1 MDLTAKT
8 VFFMTQV
15 YPVILS
21 GGSGTRLWPK
31 SRKSF
36 PKQLHNLYGD
46 CTMLQHTVNRVK
58 GFGAPIVV
66 CNEAQR
72 FMVADQLTEVCESK
86 PEILL
91 EPMGRNTA
99 PAIACAA
106 IKAIE
111 KNDDSIIVVLAAD
124 HQIKDETAFNGALEV
139 AINKAKE
146 GKLVAFGIV
155 PAYPE
160 TGYGYIQAKEKDL
173 QQGSEIQKFVEK
185 PNKETAEQYLASGDY
200 FWNSGMFVFSAK
212 TYLSELEKFESE
224 MLCNCKEAIEGAKLD
239 LDFVRL
245 NKDAFEKA
253 KDISIDYAVMEKTEN
268 AWVVPLDAQWS
279 DLGSWDSLWKAL
291 DKDEN
296 GNVAQGDVILK
307 GCKNIYVSGEHKLI
321 AGIGVEDIAIV
332 DTDDTLLVVHKDKS
346 QDVKHIV
353 DQLKKENRSEF
364 NLHRKVHRPWGNY
377 DSIGFGDRYQVK
389 CIEVKPG
396 ASLSLQM
403 HHHRAEHWIVV
414 SGTALVQKGEEE
426 VLLSENQSIYIP
438 LGEKHRLTNPGKVN
452 LQIIEVQSGSYL
464 GEDDI
469 VRFEDVFGRA

>member
-1 MDLTAKT
+1 
-8 VFFMTQV
+8 MTQV

-31 SRKSF
+31 SRKSY
-36 PKQLHNLYGD
+36 PKQLHNLYGEY
-46 CTMLQHTVNRVK
+46 TMLQHTVNRVQN
-58 GFGAPIVV
+58 FGAPIVV

-72 FMVADQLTEVCESK
+72 FMVADQLSEVCDSK

-91 EPMGRNTA
+91 EPIGRNTA

-106 IKAIE
+106 LKAVE
-111 KNDDSIIVVLAAD
+111 LDDNAIIVVLAAD
-124 HQIKDETAFNGALEV
+124 HQIKDENAFQQALTI
-139 AINKAKE
+139 AIEKASE
-146 GKLVAFGIV
+146 SKLVAFGIV
-155 PAYPE
+155 PAYAE
-160 TGYGYIQAKEKDL
+160 TGYGYIQAAEKNL
-173 QQGSEIQKFVEK
+173 QQGSDILQFVEK
-185 PNKETAEQYLASGDY
+185 PDKKTAEQYLASGDY
-200 FWNSGMFVFSAK
+200 FWNSGMFVFSAGV
-212 TYLSELEKFESE
+212 YLQELEKHEPQTLGACKDALETATLDLDFIRLNKEKFES
-224 MLCNCKEAIEGAKLD
+224 
-239 LDFVRL
+239 
-245 NKDAFEKA
+245 A
-253 KDISIDYAVMEKTEN
+253 KDISIDYAVMEKTDN
-268 AWVVPLDAQWS
+268 AWCVPLDANWS

-291 DKDEN
+291 DKDKD
-296 GNVAQGDVILK
+296 GNVVQGDVILK
-307 GCKNIYVSGEHKLI
+307 DCKNTYVSGEHKLI
-321 AGIGVEDIAIV
+321 AGIGVDDIAIV
-332 DTDDTLLVVHKDKS
+332 DTDDTLLVVNKNKS
-346 QDVKHIV
+346 QDVKYIV

-403 HHHRAEHWIVV
+403 HYHRAEHWIVV

-469 VRFEDVFGRA
+469 VRFEDVFGRT